1 MILIVQRLNGGII
14 ILYWMA
20 QPFVLCRDNTF
31 GLTSSTRKNGV
42 AGPKALWYDV
52 EMVVSLPVQQGSPLY
67 LPKSLRWSIYV
78 QFLLNSCRGLCGVY
92 TCAFLWGKNPK
103 CVINTCTRKCQE
115 ELSVG
120 SIIKCL
126 LWTRHHAQHLTY
138 VIIFPHVNNS
148 VCVRVCAHV

>member
-1 MILIVQRLNGGII
+1 MKSGDDTHRTKAEGNQIFIPTVCICLSDLSIGRNKEDMILIVQRLNGGII

-103 CVINTCTRKCQE
+103 CVINTCTWKC
-115 ELSVG
+115 
-120 SIIKCL
+120 
-126 LWTRHHAQHLTY
+126 
-138 VIIFPHVNNS
+138 
-148 VCVRVCAHV
+148 